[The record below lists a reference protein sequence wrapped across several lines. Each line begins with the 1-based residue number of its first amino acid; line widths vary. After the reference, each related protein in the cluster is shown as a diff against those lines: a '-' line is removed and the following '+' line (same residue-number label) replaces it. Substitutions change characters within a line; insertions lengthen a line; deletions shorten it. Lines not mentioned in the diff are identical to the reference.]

1 MWADSLDR
9 TSQIQI
15 YYEMHGVYMS
25 IIRSIVIGVAGTGL
39 AASVAASL
47 GGFDN
52 TTRDDDGQITNGGE
66 ISIFNVQVGDC
77 LKDGDLANLETQGS
91 VSESVGVPCTEPHKY
106 EVFGEKIVSDLDSFS
121 RVAVI
126 SEAEEFC
133 LSSFQSYIGV
143 AYKDSLLEF
152 TYLFPTE
159 DSWANGDKEIT
170 CLVESGS
177 NEMLN
182 VSVRNSGL

>member
-1 MWADSLDR
+1 MN
-9 TSQIQI
+9 
-15 YYEMHGVYMS
+15 GVFMS
-25 IIRSIVIGVAGTGL
+25 VIRSIVVGIAGTGL

-52 TTRDDDGQITNGGE
+52 TTRNDDGQITDSGK
-66 ISIFNVQVGDC
+66 ISVFNVQVGDC
-77 LKDGDLANLETQGS
+77 LKDGDLANHETRGS

-106 EVFGEKIVSDLDSFS
+106 EVFGEKVISDLADFS

-133 LSSFQSYIGV
+133 LSAFQSYIGV
-143 AYKDSLLEF
+143 AYKDSLFEF
-152 TYLFPTE
+152 TYLFPSA
-159 DSWANGDKEIT
+159 DSWTGGDKEIT

-177 NEMLN
+177 SQMLN